1 MLDSL
6 TFVRH
11 DSNGL
16 DLWRP
21 SSLYINLKGLRVYV
35 LLLSLLHRVSR
46 QWLLLRFGLVTHLTP
61 IGELFTAIVLFEL
74 R

>member
-6 TFVRH
+6 TFVCH
-11 DSNGL
+11 DANGL

-21 SSLYINLKGLRVYV
+21 SGLHVNLEGLRVYV

-46 QWLLLRFGLVTHLTP
+46 HWLLLRFGLVTHLSP
-61 IGELFTAIVLFEL
+61 IW
-74 R
+74 